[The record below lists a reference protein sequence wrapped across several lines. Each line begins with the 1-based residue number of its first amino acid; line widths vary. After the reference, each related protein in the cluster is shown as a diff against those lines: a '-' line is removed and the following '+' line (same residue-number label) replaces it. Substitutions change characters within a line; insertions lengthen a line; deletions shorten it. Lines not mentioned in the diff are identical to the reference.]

1 MGQFTGDQL
10 PVSMRESDAK
20 YRNRELLSQQPS
32 TGVLIIGVLNT
43 GMQLVGLQ
51 DFYQLV
57 VKGVILLAAVGFDTY
72 QKSRKARETFEKA
85 AA

>member
-20 YRNRELLSQQPS
+20 VRNRELLSR
-32 TGVLIIGVLNT
+32 
-43 GMQLVGLQ
+43 VGLQ

-57 VKGVILLAAVGFDTY
+57 VEGVIVLAAVGFDTH
-72 QKSRKARETFEKA
+72 QKSRKVRETFEKA
-85 AA
+85 AT